1 MAVTIYNHALEDY
14 FPVDLSE
21 YGFNKNVHGNSVWAS
36 SQGETLSFL
45 ETGDQIS
52 ITFKAAGSETKITL
66 NDAEYTVADGEV
78 TVSEIALIMPIT
90 VTTSENAAGGIVV
103 YSCTKKSI
111 PATTDDNFAN
121 MHLYFPFSPTGE
133 TLEAA
138 TADFTVY
145 TDTPSKWD
153 KGTVIDIYDADGILG
168 RFYVDTCIKT
178 YAGQYAITASDVI
191 NRLASLT
198 FYGYIGYEETVKQDS
213 AVNYI
218 AKKFLNLG
226 QVLSDVFGQYSYSI
240 SAALKSQE
248 VSGYIPFGDSRDA
261 LQYLCLGFGL
271 FVRTYRTDKPIV
283 QSADEFATHTIPETR
298 VSDSVS
304 VSEKE
309 ALTAVS
315 LTMPRYITKTFQQN
329 FYDTCIFQGRLPI
342 GQTVLTEGMRTYT
355 NSKSQRAVDQPR
367 EYILAPRD
375 GLSVPTRYG
384 NIVKAMGVST
394 IVNTIIDKGYNA
406 EGDGSSYDA
415 ERNDSMMQID
425 GKPIVAEYFDL
436 PIIYTRD
443 WVDWDVEKT
452 FYEPFQKIFGSGK
465 ALQLSENATTVTI
478 FNAEAVA
485 NRMINHYRKSRE
497 ATVSYIMSK
506 NEMPGDKLILPLDK
520 TYGNISGRVLSL
532 DITPGVS
539 KNFADAIII
548 CDEGDT
554 NA

>member
-1 MAVTIYNHALEDY
+1 MAITIYNHALEDY
-14 FPVDLSE
+14 FPVDLSK

-52 ITFKAAGSETKITL
+52 ITFKAVGVVGAETKITL
-66 NDAEYTVADGEV
+66 NDAEYTVADGEI

-153 KGTVIDIYDADGILG
+153 KGTVIDIHDADGIIG

-178 YAGQYAITASDVI
+178 YAGQYAVTASDVI
-191 NRLASLT
+191 NRLSDISFLGYIGHETAGKNT
-198 FYGYIGYEETVKQDS
+198 NIGNAYGYIYTKVFSTVNTLCADIFGDFDFTVKD
-213 AVNYI
+213 ACKNI
-218 AKKFLNLG
+218 
-226 QVLSDVFGQYSYSI
+226 
-240 SAALKSQE
+240 E
-248 VSGYIPFGDSRDA
+248 VPGYIPAGNARDA
-261 LQYLCLGFGL
+261 LQYMCFGCGL
-271 FVRTYRTDKPIV
+271 SVRTYRTDKPVI
-283 QSADEFATHTIPETR
+283 QSADTYATHTIADTR
-298 VSDSVS
+298 VADSVS
-304 VSEKE
+304 VSETDKK
-309 ALTAVS
+309 TAVS
-315 LTMPRYITKTFQQN
+315 IMPLRYIANLSTTTFDMFDGMLPTGTVVLTVGYRTYRNDEKEPIAYKLSASDIKVSGKNATIIKT
-329 FYDTCIFQGRLPI
+329 TGAA
-342 GQTVLTEGMRTYT
+342 TVLNVTGTETQTPDDNGNYYVSLYGHEIKPYYW
-355 NSKSQRAVDQPR
+355 SKNTPASAYLTSLYLEP
-367 EYILAPRD
+367 
-375 GLSVPTRYG
+375 LSEVYG
-384 NIVKAMGVST
+384 NGEAM
-394 IVNTIIDKGYNA
+394 
-406 EGDGSSYDA
+406 E
-415 ERNDSMMQID
+415 
-425 GKPIVAEYFDL
+425 
-436 PIIYTRD
+436 
-443 WVDWDVEKT
+443 
-452 FYEPFQKIFGSGK
+452 
-465 ALQLSENATTVTI
+465 LSESATTITYH
-478 FNAEAVA
+478 NAEAVA
-485 NRMINHYRKSRE
+485 NRMINHYSKSRE

>member
-1 MAVTIYNHALEDY
+1 MAFTIYNHALEDY

-191 NRLASLT
+191 NRLSNISFL
-198 FYGYIGYEETVKQDS
+198 GYIGHEEALNDTGGYTYTKVFSTVLTLCKD
-213 AVNYI
+213 I
-218 AKKFLNLG
+218 
-226 QVLSDVFGQYSYSI
+226 FGNFDFTI
-240 SAALKSQE
+240 TNACKNIE
-248 VSGYIPFGDSRDA
+248 VPGYIPAGNARDA
-261 LQYLCLGFGL
+261 LQYMCFGCGVS
-271 FVRTYRTDKPIV
+271 VRTYRTDKPVI
-283 QSADEFATHTIPETR
+283 QSTDTYATHTIADTR
-298 VSDSVS
+298 VADGVS
-304 VSEKE
+304 VSETDKK
-309 ALTAVS
+309 TAVS
-315 LTMPRYITKTFQQN
+315 IMPLRYIANLSTTTFDMFVGMLPPGTVVLTVGYRTYRNNEKEPIAYKLSASDIKVLGQSATTIIKT
-329 FYDTCIFQGRLPI
+329 TGAA
-342 GQTVLTEGMRTYT
+342 TVLNVTGTEDETPDDNGNYFVSLYGHEIKPYYW
-355 NSKSQRAVDQPR
+355 SKNTPASAHLTSSYLEP
-367 EYILAPRD
+367 
-375 GLSVPTRYG
+375 LSEVYG
-384 NIVKAMGVST
+384 NGEAM
-394 IVNTIIDKGYNA
+394 
-406 EGDGSSYDA
+406 E
-415 ERNDSMMQID
+415 
-425 GKPIVAEYFDL
+425 
-436 PIIYTRD
+436 
-443 WVDWDVEKT
+443 
-452 FYEPFQKIFGSGK
+452 
-465 ALQLSENATTVTI
+465 LSESATTITYH
-478 FNAEAVA
+478 NAEAVA
-485 NRMINHYRKSRE
+485 NRMINHYSKSRE

-506 NEMPGDKLILPLDK
+506 NEMPGDKLVLPLDK

>member
-1 MAVTIYNHALEDY
+1 MAVTIYNHAFEDY
-14 FPVDLSE
+14 YPADLSE
-21 YGFNKNVHGNSVWAS
+21 YGFQKNIKGYDVWAS

-145 TDTPSKWD
+145 TDTPNKWD
-153 KGTVIDIYDADGILG
+153 KGTLIDIHDADGILG

-191 NRLASLT
+191 NRLSNVSFL
-198 FYGYIGYEETVKQDS
+198 GYIGYENANFIDHGYTYTKQFSTVASVCPDIFGS
-213 AVNYI
+213 FSYAVKD
-218 AKKFLNLG
+218 ACKKL
-226 QVLSDVFGQYSYSI
+226 
-240 SAALKSQE
+240 E
-248 VSGYIPFGDSRDA
+248 VSGYIPAGTARDA
-261 LQYLCLGFGL
+261 LQYMCFGCGL
-271 FVRTYRTDKPIV
+271 SVRTYRTDKPVI
-283 QSADEFATHTIPETR
+283 QSADTYATHTIADTR
-298 VSDSVS
+298 VADSVS
-304 VSEKE
+304 VSEGDKK
-309 ALTAVS
+309 TAVS
-315 LTMPRYITKTFQQN
+315 IMPLRYIANLSIATFYM
-329 FYDTCIFQGRLPI
+329 FDGRLPTGTVVLTVGYRTYKNNEKEPI
-342 GQTVLTEGMRTYT
+342 AYKLSASDIKVSGQADGSKPATIIKTNGAATVLNVTGTENYAPDDNGNYPVSLYGHEIKSYYW
-355 NSKSQRAVDQPR
+355 SK
-367 EYILAPRD
+367 
-375 GLSVPTRYG
+375 
-384 NIVKAMGVST
+384 
-394 IVNTIIDKGYNA
+394 NTPASAYLT
-406 EGDGSSYDA
+406 SSY
-415 ERNDSMMQID
+415 
-425 GKPIVAEYFDL
+425 L
-436 PIIYTRD
+436 
-443 WVDWDVEKT
+443 
-452 FYEPFQKIFGSGK
+452 EP
-465 ALQLSENATTVTI
+465 LSEVYGTGEAMELSESATTITYH
-478 FNAEAVA
+478 NAEAVA
-485 NRMINHYRKSRE
+485 NRMINHYSKSRE

-506 NEMPGDKLILPLDK
+506 NEMPGDKLILPLDE
-520 TYGNISGRVLSL
+520 TYGNISGRILSL
-532 DITPGVS
+532 DITPGAS

>member
-1 MAVTIYNHALEDY
+1 MAITIYNHALEDY

-21 YGFNKNVHGNSVWAS
+21 YGFQKNIKGYDVWAS

-153 KGTVIDIYDADGILG
+153 KGTVIDIHDADGILG

-178 YAGQYAITASDVI
+178 YAGQYAVTASDVI

-240 SAALKSQE
+240 SVALKSQE

-329 FYDTCIFQGRLPI
+329 FYDTCIFHGFLPI
-342 GQTVLTEGMRTYT
+342 GQTVLTEGMRTYANP
-355 NSKSQRAVDQPR
+355 NSSSNVSAWKKPR

-375 GLSVPTRYG
+375 GISVPKTFG
-384 NIVKAMGVST
+384 NIVKTTGVST
-394 IVNTIIDKGYNA
+394 IVNTIRV
-406 EGDGSSYDA
+406 GDDA
-415 ERNDSMMQID
+415 ERNDSLMHID

-436 PIIYTRD
+436 PIIYTRE
-443 WVDWDVEKT
+443 WVDWEAEET

-478 FNAEAVA
+478 FNAESVA
-485 NRMINHYRKSRE
+485 NRMISHYSKSRE
-497 ATVSYIMSK
+497 ASVSYIMSK

>member
-1 MAVTIYNHALEDY
+1 MAITIYNHALEDY

-21 YGFNKNVHGNSVWAS
+21 YGFKKNIKGYDVWAS

-45 ETGDQIS
+45 ETGDIIS

-90 VTTSENAAGGIVV
+90 VKTSENAAGGIVV

-153 KGTVIDIYDADGILG
+153 KGTVIDIHDADGILG

-178 YAGQYAITASDVI
+178 YAGQYAVTASDVI
-191 NRLASLT
+191 NRLSNISFL
-198 FYGYIGYEETVKQDS
+198 GYIGHETAWHTIGYTYTKVFSTVKTLCTD
-213 AVNYI
+213 I
-218 AKKFLNLG
+218 
-226 QVLSDVFGQYSYSI
+226 FGNFDFTVTNACKNI
-240 SAALKSQE
+240 E
-248 VSGYIPFGDSRDA
+248 VPGYIPSGNARDA
-261 LQYLCLGFGL
+261 LQYMCFGCGL
-271 FVRTYRTDKPIV
+271 SVRTYRTDKPVI
-283 QSADEFATHTIPETR
+283 QSADTYATHTIADTR
-298 VSDSVS
+298 VADGVS
-304 VSEKE
+304 VSETDKK
-309 ALTAVS
+309 TAVS
-315 LTMPRYITKTFQQN
+315 IMPLRYIANLSTTTFDMFEGMLPVGTVVLTVGYRTYRNDEKEPIAYKLSASDIKVRGQADGSKPATIIKT
-329 FYDTCIFQGRLPI
+329 TGAA
-342 GQTVLTEGMRTYT
+342 TVLNVTGTEAQTPDDNGNYSINLYGHEIKPYYWSKNTPASAYLTSTYLE
-355 NSKSQRAVDQPR
+355 P
-367 EYILAPRD
+367 
-375 GLSVPTRYG
+375 LSEVYG
-384 NIVKAMGVST
+384 NGEAM
-394 IVNTIIDKGYNA
+394 
-406 EGDGSSYDA
+406 E
-415 ERNDSMMQID
+415 
-425 GKPIVAEYFDL
+425 
-436 PIIYTRD
+436 
-443 WVDWDVEKT
+443 
-452 FYEPFQKIFGSGK
+452 
-465 ALQLSENATTVTI
+465 LSESATTITYH
-478 FNAEAVA
+478 NAEAVA
-485 NRMINHYRKSRE
+485 NRMISHYSKSRE